1 MKLIVLLVLITFLTG
16 CMGVVAFGTNKET
29 YGPNVILTENRNKQL
44 MKSSSPQQVS
54 KADVLKKWGEPSQKI
69 KDGELERWVYK
80 LDDLSWTGIMPLV
93 IIPISLMIPM
103 GRYRT
108 SMTFSGDRLIDSE
121 CVTKATTG
129 FFCGISPDGLK
140 PTCQSY

>member
-16 CMGVVAFGTNKET
+16 CMGVVTLGTNKET
-29 YGPNVILTENRNKQL
+29 YGPNVILTGNQNKQL

-54 KADVLKKWGEPSQKI
+54 KEDVLKKWGEPSQKV
-69 KDGELERWVYK
+69 KDGDLERWVYIQ
-80 LDDLSWTGIMPLV
+80 DDLSWTGIMPLL
-93 IIPISLMIPM
+93 IIPIPLMIPT
-103 GRYRT
+103 GHYRT

-121 CVTKATTG
+121 SVTKATSA